1 MATSISAGT
10 QSVTLIPDPA
20 VPVAHVPVQA
30 LPSHIGPAVPAEPV
44 PSGPFAR
51 HVEELAELCRLAATC
66 EDDVAVAA
74 DLLADALSQGG
85 TILSC
90 GNGGSATDAAH
101 FTAELVGRMVSERA
115 PLRGVNLAADPAVLT
130 ALANDYG
137 YDQVFARAVD
147 GIARP
152 GDALLGISTS
162 GRSDN
167 VLQALE
173 TAARRGV
180 ATVLLTGASAPAP
193 VAADVVIRI
202 PSTAT
207 PHIQELHTAV
217 IHVLCLEIEARLGL
231 SSS

>member
-1 MATSISAGT
+1 VAMSISAGAKPLARVPS
-10 QSVTLIPDPA
+10 QNIPVT
-20 VPVAHVPVQA
+20 PV
-30 LPSHIGPAVPAEPV
+30 GPV
-44 PSGPFAR
+44 PHGPFAR
-51 HVEELAELCRLAATC
+51 HVEELAEICRLAATC
-66 EDDVAVAA
+66 EHDVAVAA
-74 DLLADALSQGG
+74 DLLADALAQGG
-85 TILSC
+85 TIFSC

-101 FTAELVGRMVSERA
+101 FTAELVGRMVSERD

-130 ALANDYG
+130 ALGNDYG

-147 GIARP
+147 GIART

-167 VLQALE
+167 VLLALE
-173 TAARRGV
+173 AAARRGV
-180 ATVLLTGASAPAP
+180 PTVLLTGASAPAP
-193 VAADVVIRI
+193 LAADVVIRI

-231 SSS
+231 PTS